1 MRILLIEDDQTLA
14 KEIKQYCEKWGMEV
28 LCATRFDQLLQEVET
43 IKPKLIL
50 LDINLPFYDG
60 FYWCEQIRKTSTVP
74 VLFISSRDG
83 NQDKIMAI
91 STGGDDYIQKPFAL
105 DYLMAKIQAILRRT
119 YEYQDHI
126 QMQIADEVIYDFS
139 KGQLLDKGQSVEL
152 TRMENKILSILLKN
166 RGKIVSRE
174 ELMMQIWCTDEFI
187 SDGSLTTS
195 ISRLKTKI
203 KRDTGIEDLIITKK
217 GQGYLIL

>member
-1 MRILLIEDDQTLA
+1 MRILLIEDDPTLA

-43 IKPKLIL
+43 RKPKLIL

-83 NQDKIMAI
+83 SQDKIMAI
-91 STGGDDYIQKPFAL
+91 STGGDDYILKPFAL

-126 QMQIADEVIYDFS
+126 QIQVADEVIYDFS
-139 KGQLLDKGQSVEL
+139 KGQLLDKGQSIEL
-152 TRMENKILSILLKN
+152 TRMENKILCILLKN

-174 ELMMQIWCTDEFI
+174 ELMMQIWSTDEFI

-203 KRDTGIEDLIITKK
+203 KRETGIENMIITKK

>member
-1 MRILLIEDDQTLA
+1 MRILLIEDDSTLA

-28 LCATRFDQLLQEVET
+28 LCVTRFDQLLQEVEA

-83 NQDKIMAI
+83 SQDKIMAI

-126 QMQIADEVIYDFS
+126 QIQVADEVIYDFS
-139 KGQLLDKGQSVEL
+139 KGQLLDKGQRIEL

-174 ELMMQIWCTDEFI
+174 ELMMQIWSTDEFI

>member
-1 MRILLIEDDQTLA
+1 MRIFMIEDDQTLA
-14 KEIKQYCEKWGMEV
+14 NEIKQYCEKWGMEV
-28 LCATRFDQLLQEVET
+28 LCASRFDRLLQDVEM
-43 IKPKLIL
+43 IQPQLIL

-60 FYWCEQIRKTSTVP
+60 FYWCEQIRKISTVP

-105 DYLMAKIQAILRRT
+105 DFLMAKIQAMLRRT

-126 QMQIADEVIYDFS
+126 QMQLEERLVYDFS
-139 KGQLLDKGQSVEL
+139 QGVLLYDDRVVEL
-152 TRMENKILSILLKN
+152 TRMENKILSMLLKN

-174 ELMMQIWCTDEFI
+174 ELMMQIWSTDEFI

-203 KRDTGIEDLIITKK
+203 KRDTGVEDMIITKK